1 MSLEESEL
9 VAQSKESE
17 KMNSSDLDREVQ
29 EEIAKRKEEDRE
41 WTESME
47 KHPRV
52 GILPSPELLT
62 EGSTLG
68 EDGIDTVKDFALVFD
83 LMNEIEALNRV
94 FYGSYRKERLEKE
107 EFGALIN
114 SAFGN
119 SFDAI
124 RHTAN
129 PTLDEYVIWYY
140 TGHGRSKEK
149 NTEMLSMPILEKAN
163 LNTAYNDS
171 AKDFAKHLQDKP
183 VEGGELCLHHVGY
196 CGLYGLIAPWIAS
209 VKEKSQNSA
218 GEKKNK
224 HLIIILDSCYAGM
237 IARDLEEL
245 NKEEGPWNQNG
256 CSITIQTACGPDET
270 TYGGYFTPPFV
281 TLNKEQ
287 RLLDDLKEK
296 WAQMKDEEKNSF
308 CSLPLPSP
316 KVVTTTD
323 DSGQNNPTMEF
334 SFNNGHK
341 LTLFSDPGFFKFCDL
356 SVFQKLEFKEE
367 HNLKKLSESAAKDFM
382 GNTSNF
388 NILDYK
394 LKTLENEPFAGFPMG
409 LFLIEEP
416 RNPKFAVCAHV
427 HFAQEDTSKVGRI
440 NLVHHLKP
448 QRNNILY
455 AEDIESLSKRE
466 VKKGIHEIEY
476 AVVSKVEEPYNPD
489 DWEYWKWDEND
500 PSSSVSFNSQTDD
513 QRSRLKD
520 EVNKG
525 AELVK
530 ACHDFVECHE
540 QGRWNDL
547 SRWNMTS
554 RDKSYKGQ
562 FRQRERSQRVNE
574 YLKKYD
580 KSTGNKATCYKV
592 WYMCFV
598 IIIFFLFGFNTLTCV
613 FLVSVFLFIN

>member
-1 MSLEESEL
+1 MTYSYTALRD
-9 VAQSKESE
+9 Q
-17 KMNSSDLDREVQ
+17 LDREGS
-29 EEIAKRKEEDRE
+29 
-41 WTESME
+41 ESME

-52 GILPSPELLT
+52 GLLPSPELLT
-62 EGSTLG
+62 KGSTLG
-68 EDGIDTVKDFALVFD
+68 EDGIDTVKDFNLVFD
-83 LMNEIEALNRV
+83 LMNEIEALNRE
-94 FYGSYRKERLEKE
+94 FYSSYRKERLEKV

-114 SAFGN
+114 LAFEN
-119 SFDAI
+119 SFAAT

-140 TGHGRSKEK
+140 TGHGRNKEK
-149 NTEMLSMPILEKAN
+149 NAEMLSMPKLEEVEI
-163 LNTAYNDS
+163 NTAYNDS
-171 AKDFAKHLQDKP
+171 AKNFAKHLQDKP

-218 GEKKNK
+218 REKENK

-256 CSITIQTACGPDET
+256 CSITIQTACGPDEP
-270 TYGGYFTPPFV
+270 TYGGYFTPRFV

-287 RLLDDLKEK
+287 GLLDDLKER
-296 WAQMKDEEKNSF
+296 WAQMKDEEKNIF
-308 CSLPLPSP
+308 CSLPQPSP
-316 KVVTTTD
+316 KVVTTRD
-323 DSGQNNPTMEF
+323 DPGQNNPTMEF

-356 SVFQKLEFKEE
+356 SIFEELEVKEE
-367 HNLKKLSESAAKDFM
+367 NNLKVLSANAAKDFM

-394 LKTLENEPFAGFPMG
+394 LKTLQTGQFAGSPMG

-416 RNPKFAVCAHV
+416 RESKFAVCAHV
-427 HFAQEDTSKVGRI
+427 HFAEGDTSKVGRI

-448 QRNNILY
+448 HGNNILY
-455 AEDIESLSKRE
+455 VEDHGGLTNSQGNNGKHKIK
-466 VKKGIHEIEY
+466 Y
-476 AVVSKVEEPYNPD
+476 AVVSKVKKPSNPGD
-489 DWEYWKWDEND
+489 CVYWKWKEND
-500 PSSSVSFNSQTDD
+500 PLSSISFYSQTYD
-513 QRSRLKD
+513 QQRTLKE

-525 AELVK
+525 AKLVK

-540 QGRWNDL
+540 QGRWNDP
-547 SRWNMTS
+547 SRWNMTT
-554 RDKSYKGQ
+554 SYRGQ
-562 FRQRERSQRVNE
+562 LRQRERSQRVNE

-580 KSTGNKATCYKV
+580 KSNGNNATCCKV
-592 WYMCFV
+592 C
-598 IIIFFLFGFNTLTCV
+598 
-613 FLVSVFLFIN
+613 